1 MYSEKIIEKENAV
14 CGFACCGAV
23 FGAGSYLVISDTSYC
38 EYIYEGDNPIYTDA
52 KVAYSTDGMFASQVN
67 MNAEGMGSRTKWYFC
82 PNAFIRK
89 FVGLIV
95 SQKNRIISVVLAVA
109 VFAAATACLFS

>member
-1 MYSEKIIEKENAV
+1 MKKLLKKKTLFAV
-14 CGFACCGAV
+14 LLAV
-23 FGAGSYLVISDTSYC
+23 VLFLALGSYLVISDTSYC

-52 KVAYSTDGMFASQVN
+52 KVAYSTGGMFASQVN

-82 PNAFIRK
+82 PNAFIRE